1 MWPKHQF
8 GQVSNAMTSF
18 VKFLFTITDLL
29 AKSNFLVFFLCQ
41 VLSWEKIWGNEGKS
55 NVQNPSHKDFW
66 HYNFSWN
73 STNLKKVQGSLRSQL
88 WPGQNKNL
96 RSNIKCQHSHLIQH
110 KTILSV
116 ILTYSSDSVFEFLS
130 CKICLFRKLLKTF
143 QINSKLAFCVT
154 SSFFESA
161 HTKWYVNFTLS
172 QSIL

>member
-1 MWPKHQF
+1 MLICWL
-8 GQVSNAMTSF
+8 N
-18 VKFLFTITDLL
+18 IY
-29 AKSNFLVFFLCQ
+29 NILVFFF
-41 VLSWEKIWGNEGKS
+41 VSWKKFWVTEWKWKI
-55 NVQNPSHKDFW
+55 QNPSLKKLSWYH
-66 HYNFSWN
+66 NFSRN
-73 STNLKKVQGSLRSQL
+73 STNSKKVQGSLRSQL

-143 QINSKLAFCVT
+143 QIHSKLAFCVT

-161 HTKWYVNFTLS
+161 HTKWYFNLTLS